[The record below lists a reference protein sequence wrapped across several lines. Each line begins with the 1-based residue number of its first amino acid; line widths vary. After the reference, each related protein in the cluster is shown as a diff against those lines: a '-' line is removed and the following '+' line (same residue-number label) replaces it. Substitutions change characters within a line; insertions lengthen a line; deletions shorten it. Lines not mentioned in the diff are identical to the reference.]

1 MIFARRTLSLLGLA
15 MCIALM
21 FISGWY
27 YALVAVAVAF
37 GIYKYIEYK
46 G

>member
-1 MIFARRTLSLLGLA
+1 MILCLS
-15 MCIALM
+15 IM

-27 YALVAVAVAF
+27 YALIALVLAL
-37 GIYKYIEYK
+37 GIYKYIEFE